1 MIVQT
6 LIAGSVILLYSPLLV
21 TCESISFDADNT
33 VPAIF
38 NTIDWIPIESM
49 RGGGGDNNAEKLR
62 PIPPVSNS
70 WMDPFAEIF
79 VGINYIDRLIDW
91 IDLIDTLIDFTD

>member
-6 LIAGSVILLYSPLLV
+6 LIAWSVILLYSPLLV
-21 TCESISFDADNT
+21 ISESISFDADNT

-79 VGINYIDRLIDW
+79 VGNYIDRLIDL
-91 IDLIDTLIDFTD
+91 IDLID

>member
-1 MIVQT
+1 MMIVQT
-6 LIAGSVILLYSPLLV
+6 LLAGSVILLYSPLLV
-21 TCESISFDADNT
+21 ISESISFDADNT

-79 VGINYIDRLIDW
+79 VGNYIDRLIDL
-91 IDLIDTLIDFTD
+91 IDLID

>member
-21 TCESISFDADNT
+21 TSESISFDADNT

-49 RGGGGDNNAEKLR
+49 SGGGGDNNAEKLR

-79 VGINYIDRLIDW
+79 VGNYIDRLIDL
-91 IDLIDTLIDFTD
+91 INLID

>member
-1 MIVQT
+1 MMIVQT
-6 LIAGSVILLYSPLLV
+6 LIAWSVILLYSPLLV
-21 TCESISFDADNT
+21 ISESISFDADNT

-79 VGINYIDRLIDW
+79 VGNYIDRLIDL
-91 IDLIDTLIDFTD
+91 IDLID

>member
-1 MIVQT
+1 MMIVVQT

-21 TCESISFDADNT
+21 TSGSVSFDADNA

-49 RGGGGDNNAEKLR
+49 GGGGDNNVNAEKLR
-62 PIPPVSNS
+62 PMPPVSNS

-79 VGINYIDRLIDW
+79 VGNYPLID
-91 IDLIDTLIDFTD
+91 